1 MLASLVMASSSTE
14 TLSRDDDPR
23 PTRHGSHVPV
33 LILVLECERPEA
45 GSARHDLSGISRV
58 EIARAHTRE
67 VRRDG
72 DVLVVGVP
80 DARMSDPHASMIHR
94 DGRWI
99 VEDAGS
105 KNGIYLDGK
114 RHARVTLDDGA
125 VIELGHTLF
134 MFREQS
140 ARELADPQSLDR
152 GLRTFVP
159 ELARRF
165 ADLTAV
171 STTTAAILIRGETGT
186 GKELAARAAH
196 ASSGRQGP
204 FVPVN
209 CGAIPATLVE
219 SELFGYKRGAFSGA
233 EQDRL
238 GVVRSADRGTL
249 FLDEIGD
256 LPSASQA
263 ALLRVLQERQVTP
276 LGATQAVSIDVQVV
290 AATHHDLATRVED
303 GLFRRDLYARLSAFS
318 LELPA
323 LRERRDDIGLLIGA
337 LSPADVRYSCAAV
350 RALLDHDW
358 PLNIRELASCLTVS
372 AALARGDI
380 VRVAHLPP
388 TVRDGDAPALRELSP
403 DDQAQREQLVALLK
417 EHAGNVSAIARATG
431 KARAQI
437 HRWLRRFRLDPSTF
451 R

>member
-1 MLASLVMASSSTE
+1 MASRTE

-23 PTRHGSHVPV
+23 PIGHGSHVPV
-33 LILVLECERPEA
+33 LLLVLECERPAA
-45 GSARHDLSGISRV
+45 GSARHDLTG
-58 EIARAHTRE
+58 IARVDLSRATERQVH
-67 VRRDG
+67 RDG
-72 DVLVVGVP
+72 DVLELGVP
-80 DARMSDPHASMIHR
+80 DARMSEPHASMIR
-94 DGRWI
+94 RNGRWI
-99 VEDAGS
+99 IEDAGS

-114 RHARVTLDDGA
+114 RHERATLDDGA

-140 ARELADPQSLDR
+140 ARDLADPQELDR

-159 ELARRF
+159 ELAQRF
-165 ADLTAV
+165 ADLAAV
-171 STTTAAILIRGETGT
+171 ATTSAAILIRGETGT

-204 FVPVN
+204 FVPIN
-209 CGAIPATLVE
+209 CGALPASLVE

-238 GVVRSADRGTL
+238 GVVRSADHGTL

-256 LPSASQA
+256 LPAASQA

-290 AATHHDLATRVED
+290 AATHHDLAARVED
-303 GLFRRDLYARLSAFS
+303 GLFRRDLYARLAAFS
-318 LELPA
+318 LQLPP
-323 LRERRDDIGLLIGA
+323 LRDRRDDLGLLIGA
-337 LSPADVRYSCAAV
+337 LSPAGVRFSCAAV
-350 RALLDHDW
+350 RTLLAYDW

-372 AALARGDI
+372 TALARGDL
-380 VRVAHLPP
+380 VRVSHLPP
-388 TVRDGDAPALRELSP
+388 NVRDDVRDGPHLHELSTE
-403 DDQAQREQLVALLK
+403 DQAQRSDLVALLK
-417 EHAGNVSAIARATG
+417 EHAGNISAVARATG

-437 HRWLRRFRLDPSTF
+437 HRWLRRFHLDPSTF